1 LTAFLETP
9 VIEVQNLWKSFGQQ
23 EVLRGV
29 SLRVETGELM
39 ALVGMSG
46 CGKSILL
53 KHLVGLMQPDRGR
66 VWLGGLELAGLG
78 RAQLEALRGRIGYVF
93 QTGALFDSM
102 SVIENVA
109 FPLRE
114 KTSLTET
121 EIQAKTMKALE
132 QVGLERAG
140 GKYPAQLSGGMV
152 RRAALARALVRDPE
166 IVLFDEP
173 TTGLDPIVAN
183 SILSLIAA
191 VRQRLKFTG
200 VIVSHDI
207 PEIFGIVQKVAMLH
221 EGRVIGVEN
230 AGEVL
235 RSRNPVIEQFVNGRA
250 EGPLTAPLA

>member
-1 LTAFLETP
+1 M
-9 VIEVQNLWKSFGQQ
+9 IEVQDLWKSFGRQQ
-23 EVLRGV
+23 VLRGV

-53 KHLVGLMQPDRGR
+53 KHLVGLIQPDRGK
-66 VWLGGLELAGLG
+66 VFLASQELAGLG
-78 RAQLEALRGRIGYVF
+78 RAELETLRGRIGFVF
-93 QTGALFDSM
+93 QSGALFDSM
-102 SVIENVA
+102 TVFDNVA

-114 KTSLTET
+114 KTGLGES
-121 EIQAKTMKALE
+121 EIRAKTMVALE
-132 QVGLERAG
+132 QVGLQSAG
-140 GKYPAQLSGGMV
+140 EKYPAQISGGMV

-183 SILSLIAA
+183 SILELIAS
-191 VRQRLKFTG
+191 VRRRLNFTG

-221 EGRVIGVEN
+221 EGRVIGVEK

-235 RSRNPVIEQFVNGRA
+235 RSGNPVIEQFVNGRP